1 MAGDEALVM
10 TSLVLTMAIFLRR
23 RRTFFRRMR
32 PMALQTR
39 KMRRNAV
46 MLSIQQQN
54 NINHRNSKTTI
65 LVWTPSCKPLP
76 RSSMAGALQGKQ
88 GYIWI
93 HLWSRWP
100 SAYPAEHISPPSDH
114 RGKAGDPCSSE
125 VSYWEFVQ
133 NRLVNTIGR
142 LIGMRLSLRAMRL
155 AAALTRTSYTI
166 SRGSI
171 TWREFPVIKA
181 T

>member
-1 MAGDEALVM
+1 MLLWLLLS
-10 TSLVLTMAIFLRR
+10 SLWQHFCEGERLSFGGCGL
-23 RRTFFRRMR
+23 
-32 PMALQTR
+32 MALHTR
-39 KMRRNAV
+39 NVWRNVV
-46 MLSIQQQN
+46 MLSIEQQN
-54 NINHRNSKTTI
+54 NINHCKRKTMWVYPRLQI
-65 LVWTPSCKPLP
+65 WFEQLVVNHYQNHLCQDHFGG
-76 RSSMAGALQGKQ
+76 RQ

-100 SAYPAEHISPPSDH
+100 SAYLPSDH
-114 RGKAGDPCSSE
+114 RGKASGRWSLE

-142 LIGMRLSLRAMRL
+142 LIDICLSLRAMRL

-171 TWREFPVIKA
+171 GVNFRS
-181 T
+181 